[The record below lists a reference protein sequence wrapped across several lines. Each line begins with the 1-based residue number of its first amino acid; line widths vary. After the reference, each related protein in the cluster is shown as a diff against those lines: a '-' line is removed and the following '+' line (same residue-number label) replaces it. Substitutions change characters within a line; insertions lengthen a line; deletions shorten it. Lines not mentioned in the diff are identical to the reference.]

1 MDYVLLSCHAN
12 VNAIATQLNYYQVQT
27 VYRMHYINQDIY
39 LNNKTY
45 FFHFRAGTSP
55 VTIAFRIEETSGLIV
70 WDSAFCSNKDS
81 FTKSVGRKL
90 SEARL
95 NKRYNKGSS
104 FQIPITG
111 TVNVRLVRHEIVAQL
126 KNHPDCP
133 QSFSFK
139 F

>member
-1 MDYVLLSCHAN
+1 MN
-12 VNAIATQLNYYQVQT
+12 T
-27 VYRMHYINQDIY
+27 
-39 LNNKTY
+39 KTY

-55 VTIAFRIEETSGLIV
+55 VTIAFRIDETSGLIV

-81 FTKSVGRKL
+81 FTKCIGRRL

-95 NKRYNKGSS
+95 DKRFSKGSS
-104 FQIPITG
+104 FQIPITVP
-111 TVNVRLVRHEIVAQL
+111 VNVRLVRHEIVAQL

-133 QSFSFK
+133 QSFFFK